1 MSFASQVTALAQAI
15 GADIK
20 ALFSR
25 ALPAG
30 GSAGQVLVKSGAA
43 DYSVNWTTPGGV
55 TVPGTDGQVQ
65 YASGGA
71 LAAAAK
77 VGINEDGTLLLAEV
91 DAAVPPDNN
100 SLTLYARTIGTPG
113 GYGALL
119 PSIKSVFGEPY
130 SLQPAL
136 FSGRLF
142 CWNPPGGATTVPGVF
157 GGPALTAV
165 GTVTSRAVAATNR
178 HALSLRLG
186 YVSAA
191 TAGSVCGHYTTTARY
206 LVGNGAIPGAAGFLY
221 ACRFSAADAA
231 FVSGARQF
239 VGLSSST
246 SAPTNTAPSG
256 LLNSI
261 GMVLSGESIKLVC
274 SGVSGDPASLDLSTV
289 DFPDRDSAN
298 ATGGAV
304 YDLFIYSPQSV
315 DRVVIIELRRV
326 GTEYVARRTVSV
338 ADGAAYMPTATTLL
352 AHRAWRANNSQAL
365 AVGLDIMQVNIWTD
379 Y

>member
-1 MSFASQVTALAQAI
+1 MA
-15 GADIK
+15 GAV
-20 ALFSR
+20 
-25 ALPAG
+25 PAG
-30 GSAGQVLVKSGAA
+30 GVDGQVLAKTAGTDYAVGWTDAGGGAA
-43 DYSVNWTTPGGV
+43 PGD
-55 TVPGTDGQVQ
+55 DGQVQ
-65 YASGGA
+65 YVSGGA

-100 SLTLYARTIGTPG
+100 SIALYARSIGAPG

-119 PSIKSVFGEPY
+119 PSIKSAVGEPY

-246 SAPTNTAPSG
+246 SAPTNTVPSG

-274 SGVSGDPASLDLSTV
+274 SGASPDPAPLDLSTEL
-289 DFPDRDSAN
+289 FTDRDAN
-298 ATGGAV
+298 SVTGGAV
-304 YDLFIYSPQSV
+304 YALFVYSPQSY
-315 DRVVIIELRRV
+315 DRVVSIELRRV
-326 GTEYVARRTVSV
+326 GRGVDPAYIAHRTVSV
-338 ADGAAYMPTATTLL
+338 ADGATYMPTATTLL